1 MTHQYFRKIIPL
13 FPLFTVC
20 LLASISQ
27 LVAAALPLA
36 YDRIAILQGEWWRLL
51 TGGWLHHNLNHLLMN
66 LLAWGLIY
74 LLLPQR
80 LTGYRSVWVLSLQVV
95 LVDTFL
101 FALVPATHFYWGLSG
116 ALHGLFAIC
125 ALLMIQQREP
135 QGWWWLLGLF
145 VKLGWDL
152 LRTDSLTTEL
162 IGTRVHVESHII
174 GAISGVLTGL
184 LLLLWYRRGTKEPTT
199 PSAQ

>member
-1 MTHQYFRKIIPL
+1 MTHQYLRKIIPL
-13 FPLFTVC
+13 LPLFTVC

-27 LVAAALPLA
+27 LVAVALPLA
-36 YDRIAILQGEWWRLL
+36 YDRIAILQGEWWRLI

-80 LTGYRSVWVLSLQVV
+80 LAGYRSVGLLILQVV
-95 LVDTFL
+95 LVDAFL

-125 ALLMIQQREP
+125 ALLMIQQREC

-152 LRTDSLTTEL
+152 LRTDSVTTEL
-162 IGTRVHVESHII
+162 IGTRVHVESHVI
-174 GAISGVLTGL
+174 GAVSGVLTGL
-184 LLLLWYRRGTKEPTT
+184 LLLLWYRRGAKEPTT
-199 PSAQ
+199 PSAR